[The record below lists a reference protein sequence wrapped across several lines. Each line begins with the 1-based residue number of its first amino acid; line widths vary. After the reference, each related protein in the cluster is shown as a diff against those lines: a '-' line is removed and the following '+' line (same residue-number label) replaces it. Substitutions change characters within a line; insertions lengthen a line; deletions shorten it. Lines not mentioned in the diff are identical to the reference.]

1 MSVTIAGSALR
12 LEVAG
17 WIRKARPRGLRGEP
31 AQAGL
36 AIPARDFSRNVKLV
50 SGQERPSRTVS
61 VDGVIVAAGIGKA
74 FGSRRALRPLD
85 LRIEAGERLVVMGP
99 NGSGKT
105 TLLRLLATLLRPT
118 SGRLMICGL
127 DAADDGQDV
136 RQHLGVVMHDT
147 LLYSDLTVAENLSFY
162 GRLYHVAVV
171 DERCK
176 TLCER
181 FGLSKLRDRRVR
193 HLSRGQQQRTALA
206 RALMHDPPVL
216 LLDEPDT
223 GLDAS
228 AFESLRVELLRDA
241 GRTTVLTTHNAQHA
255 LALATRLL
263 LLRDGRAS
271 DLGSPAR
278 WPAEDLRA
286 MVAGPD

>member
-1 MSVTIAGSALR
+1 MSRKQTPAAGPLR
-12 LEVAG
+12 STHYRL
-17 WIRKARPRGLRGEP
+17 PTSP
-31 AQAGL
+31 A
-36 AIPARDFSRNVKLV
+36 V
-50 SGQERPSRTVS
+50 
-61 VDGVIVAAGIGKA
+61 VAAGISKA

-85 LRIEAGERLVVMGP
+85 LSLEAGERLVVMGP

-118 SGRLMICGL
+118 SGWLMIGGL
-127 DAADDGQDV
+127 DAADDGQEV
-136 RQHLGVVMHDT
+136 RQYLGVVMHDT
-147 LLYSDLTVAENLSFY
+147 LLYSDLTVAENLTFY
-162 GRLYHVAVV
+162 GRLYRVAAI
-171 DERCK
+171 DERSE

-181 FGLSKLRDRRVR
+181 FGLTNLRGRRVG

-206 RALMHDPPVL
+206 RALMHGPPVL

-228 AFESLRVELLRDA
+228 AFDRFRAELLSDE

-263 LLRDGRAS
+263 LLRDGLAS
-271 DLGSPAR
+271 DVGSPAR
-278 WPAEDLRA
+278 WSAEDLRA
-286 MVAGPD
+286 MIAGPD